1 MPVLSPLKRKF
12 DDSPLKPWPLGLDDI
27 DASQHLPSQ
36 PVLLKV
42 AEFFCVSFHHW
53 VPCIHKQRL
62 QTRLQQGVHD
72 AAFDLVL
79 HAIVAVTMRHMSEEA
94 LFLDRDQI
102 QEQIRYS
109 RFIVETMAV
118 RTCTK
123 ESLQALIL
131 VVFDHVSQ
139 IPCVV
144 ILLLAHP
151 ELIRPQP

>member
-1 MPVLSPLKRKF
+1 M
-12 DDSPLKPWPLGLDDI
+12 KPWPLGPDDI
-27 DASQHLPSQ
+27 DVSQRLPSQ

-62 QTRLQQGVHD
+62 QTRLRQGVHD
-72 AAFDLVL
+72 APFDLVL
-79 HAIVAVTMRHMSEEA
+79 HAIVAATMRHVPQEA
-94 LFLDRDQI
+94 LFLDQDQI
-102 QEQIRYS
+102 EEQIRYS
-109 RFIVETMAV
+109 RYIVETMAV

-139 IPCVV
+139 TPSTVSCF
-144 ILLLAHP
+144 HTWP
-151 ELIRPQP
+151 PQR